1 MWCGVATPG
10 FITTLMHASCLSR
23 NVRYM
28 AGASSRPIRCVM
40 MKDGSISPR
49 SMRSS
54 KMGMYLCMC
63 VWPILRVRPL
73 ANAAP
78 SGNLSSHP
86 P

>member
-1 MWCGVATPG
+1 M
-10 FITTLMHASCLSR
+10 TTLMHESCLSR
-23 NVRYM
+23 NVRYI
-28 AGASSRPIRCVM
+28 AGASSRPIRWVM

-54 KMGMYLCMC
+54 RIGMYLCTW
-63 VWPILRVRPL
+63 VWPILSVRPL

-78 SGNLSSHP
+78 IGNLSSNP